1 MLINFLF
8 SYHECNNLLKDKQ
21 KIRWCMMKR
30 NNDHLSS
37 LRVNSQTDYFYEIL
51 CDLFNIKRITSNIN
65 KTLRIYRF
73 LGFYLC

>member
-1 MLINFLF
+1 
-8 SYHECNNLLKDKQ
+8 
-21 KIRWCMMKR
+21 MKR